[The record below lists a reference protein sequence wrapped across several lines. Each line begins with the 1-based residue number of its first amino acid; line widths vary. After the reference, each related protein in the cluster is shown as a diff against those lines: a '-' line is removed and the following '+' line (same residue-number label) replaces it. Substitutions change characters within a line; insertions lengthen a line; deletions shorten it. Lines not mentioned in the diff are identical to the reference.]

1 MASASVA
8 ARGIRGA
15 ALINGKILD
24 DAIIGIDPTGV
35 GKIVSVARARNGTAL
50 AARARRVTG
59 LIIPGYVDIH
69 LHGAGGHDV
78 LGPGGA

>member
-1 MASASVA
+1 MTRASTA

-15 ALINGKILD
+15 ALINGKVVD

-50 AARARRVTG
+50 AARARRVNG
-59 LIIPGYVDIH
+59 LIVPGYEIGRAHV
-69 LHGAGGHDV
+69 
-78 LGPGGA
+78 